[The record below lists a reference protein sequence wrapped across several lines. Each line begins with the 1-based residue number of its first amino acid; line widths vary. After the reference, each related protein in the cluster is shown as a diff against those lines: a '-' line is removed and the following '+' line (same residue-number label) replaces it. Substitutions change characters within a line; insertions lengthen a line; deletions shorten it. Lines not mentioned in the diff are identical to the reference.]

1 MKHGPDLFKGR
12 YFSTTATVMLFLL
25 SVFFTAESST
35 GSQKTESVRHIN
47 SVEEFKDVIES
58 SEDRLLVFDLY
69 ADWCMPCKIL
79 GPRLEKVAAENQQF
93 ASVYK
98 INVDKH
104 PGIAGMF
111 GTRGIP
117 FVVFVKGKTAVH
129 AVTGVQPE
137 EVYEDAIRKYF
148 E

>member
-1 MKHGPDLFKGR
+1 MKQIAVSANGR
-12 YFSTTATVMLFLL
+12 FVYSFATFAVLILSGLL
-25 SVFFTAESST
+25 PAESST
-35 GSQKTESVRHIN
+35 GHKPVTYIN
-47 SVEEFKDVIES
+47 SVDEFKEVIES

-79 GPRLEKVAAENQQF
+79 GPRLEKVAADNQKQ

-111 GTRGIP
+111 GVRGIP
-117 FVVFVKGKTAVH
+117 YVVFVKEKTAIH
-129 AVTGVQPE
+129 AITGVQPE
-137 EVYEDAIRKYF
+137 GVYDSAIKKYYK
-148 E
+148 